1 MSEKT
6 RKYLYGL
13 MTDDPA
19 VRGPGASLLK
29 VLFRELSNIYAIA
42 VVLAAS
48 FYNSGTIK
56 PYRPKCKV
64 ISIGNITLG
73 GTGKTPL
80 TIMVARRMKERGKKT
95 VILTRGYMKDRS
107 SGIADE
113 PELFKKILEDVPV
126 IVGRDR
132 AASAIRAESLY
143 SPDVIILD
151 DGFQH
156 WRLARDLDIVAVNGR
171 DPVGNGYLIPRGI
184 LREPVSAL
192 ARADVIVVTKGPAL
206 PDIINEV
213 VPGADIYSSSYRI
226 SGEPDIRGK
235 KVVMACAIADPS
247 SFEETVL
254 SLGAV
259 IERKILFM
267 DHHIYGKRDYDMIIS
282 GARSSSCDTVVVTEK
297 DMVKLSRFAPVM
309 GVKIESIPVEIKID
323 QEERF
328 FGRLDSLF
336 TGKA

>member
-6 RKYLYGL
+6 KRYLYGL

-19 VRGPGASLLK
+19 VHGPGALSLK
-29 VLFRELSNIYAIA
+29 AMFRVLSNIYGMA
-42 VVLAAS
+42 VVLTAS
-48 FYNSGTIK
+48 FYSSGTIK

-80 TIMVARRMKERGKKT
+80 TIMVARRLKEFGKKT
-95 VILTRGYMKDRS
+95 VILTRGYMKDPS

-113 PELFKKILEDVPV
+113 PELFKKALGDIPV

-184 LREPVSAL
+184 LREPVPAL
-192 ARADVIVVTKGPAL
+192 ERADIIVVTKGSTL
-206 PDIINEV
+206 PDIINEAV
-213 VPGADIYSSSYRI
+213 SGADIYSSSYRV
-226 SGEPDIRGK
+226 SGGPDIRGK

-259 IERKILFM
+259 IERKMLFM
-267 DHHIYGKRDYDMIIS
+267 DHHIYEKHDYDMIIS
-282 GARSSSCDTVVVTEK
+282 AARSSGCDTVVVTEK
-297 DMVKLSRFAPVM
+297 DMVKLSRFTPVM
-309 GVKIESIPVEIKID
+309 DVKIESIPVEIKID

-328 FGRLDSLF
+328 FGRLGSLF